1 MRIFTPMEYRQLGK
15 GDLNISVITFGA
27 WAIGGWMW
35 GGADRREAIKAIQH
49 AFDLGIT
56 TIDTAPIY
64 GMGTSEEITGEAVRE
79 LSRDKIQLLTKFGL
93 VWEGTKGRLHMK
105 DSPHQGRKYDVYKYA
120 AADSIRKE
128 CEDSLRR
135 LKTDYIDLYQI
146 HWPDPT
152 TAIDETMEAVTR
164 LIREGKVREAGVC
177 NYSAAEMKEAE
188 ATLRLASNQVPY
200 SMVNRGIEKDIV
212 PWCLESGA
220 GILAYSP
227 LQRGVLTGKFQPAH
241 QFKEGDHRPKT
252 PFFKPENIS
261 RINAFLKK
269 IKPIAEDKGA
279 TPAQLVL
286 RWTIDQPGI
295 TAALAGAR
303 DAAQVAQ
310 NARAAGISLSAEEM
324 AGINGFLAEL
334 ELADTL

>member
-1 MRIFTPMEYRQLGK
+1 MEYRQLGK
-15 GDLNISVITFGA
+15 SDLKVSSITFGA

-35 GGADRREAIKAIQH
+35 GGADRREAIKAIH
-49 AFDLGIT
+49 KAADLGIT
-56 TIDTAPIY
+56 SIDTAPIY
-64 GMGTSEEITGEAVRE
+64 GMGTSEEIVGEAVRE

-93 VWEGTKGRLHMK
+93 VWEGTSGRLHMK
-105 DSPHQGRKYDVYKYA
+105 DSPHQGKKYDVYKYA

-128 CEDSLRR
+128 CENSLRR

-152 TAIDETMEAVTR
+152 TPIDETMDAVAA

-188 ATLRLASNQVPY
+188 TTLKLVSNQVPY
-200 SMVNRGIEKDIV
+200 SMVNRGIEAEIV
-212 PWCLESGA
+212 PHCLETGA

-227 LQRGVLTGKFQPAH
+227 LQRGVLTGKFQPGH
-241 QFKEGDHRPKT
+241 EFKEGDHRPQT
-252 PFFKPENIS
+252 PFFKPGNIS
-261 RINAFLKK
+261 RINTFLEK
-269 IKPIAEDKGA
+269 IRPIAEDKGA
-279 TPAQLVL
+279 TLAQLVL

-310 NARAAGISLSAEEM
+310 NAKAAEITLNAEEL
-324 AGINGFLAEL
+324 ASINGHLAEL
-334 ELADTL
+334 ELKAD